1 MKHGVSIRAL
11 AVVLALLMLLS
22 VTVFAVEPET
32 TEAETTQATQ
42 VTETMQATESTEA
55 KRTAEEAEA
64 TEATDP
70 EQTTGATDATETTEP
85 EEPVL
90 TDEELIEQYDIK
102 DDWARP
108 ALLFAV
114 RNGILQG
121 NEKGDLCPED
131 TATRGEIATIL
142 MRVIRTQ
149 TQADLSAFKDVQ
161 QTAWYYDYLSRAV
174 AVGIFYGNE
183 DGTMEPNAS
192 ITREQAFAVLARTFG
207 VTGGKTTD
215 LYAFK
220 DVDKISAWARQNL
233 AAMVAAGYVRG
244 DQNKKM
250 NPKGKITRQ
259 ELAQVL
265 SQILTNISKDV
276 PLQSTGSV
284 AVAADTL
291 EPGTQAQDLFLSNEA
306 AEMTLDGVT
315 VTGKLI
321 VQGCGSLKLV
331 LRNCSIGT
339 LVLCRPTEL
348 DCDQAP
354 EQILVCKAGARLGG
368 TLNAVKL
375 YADASLTGTATNVT
389 VCGGSLRIEP
399 EASAETVTVEA
410 TAGGSTVTVD
420 GSVQTLN
427 LNARNVAV
435 GGSGAVKN
443 LTIGRSGCT
452 VTCPV
457 ENQTEQIDPGLSQ
470 ITAERTDSFAPTL
483 STAGGFISM
492 KLHNVDTS
500 TGAVADGKRPCA
512 IAWYLEGKLVWSQ
525 ANGALYDGMEEKC
538 YMDFSPYLMEKEFVT
553 VKLQL
558 VTEDEVKEFTA
569 NVSFEAAIY
578 EMAKNVRT
586 ENVQATVKYATGLYS
601 SHTDTA
607 LTGYMTTVPANT
619 QVTYETYYGT
629 RFARIRL
636 PGGKVGW
643 VDYNSIRISGGQ
655 FYTTKDYSTAIKE
668 CWVNRVHNY
677 SSSSKYLIWISLY
690 TQKVNIFIGSKGN
703 WKLYKACPAATGA
716 NTTPTL
722 VQNTTIKYR
731 SNRWNYEAFYVDKVS
746 IFDYAGRA
754 FHSLPKNFD
763 GTIYNPTIG
772 RPASHGCIRMYD
784 EDCGF
789 IHTQVPVGTTVIV
802 Y

>member
-1 MKHGVSIRAL
+1 MKHGAAISAL
-11 AVVLALLMLLS
+11 AVVLALLTLLS
-22 VTVFAVEPET
+22 VTVFAVEPTTETTQPEQT
-32 TEAETTQATQ
+32 TEATGTMET
-42 VTETMQATESTEA
+42 
-55 KRTAEEAEA
+55 

-70 EQTTGATDATETTEP
+70 EQTTGPERTTKDTEATEP
-85 EEPVL
+85 EEPEEPEL
-90 TDEELIEQYDIK
+90 TDEQLIEKYGIK

-121 NEKGDLCPED
+121 NEEGNLCPED

-149 TQADLSAFKDVQ
+149 TKADLSGFRDM
-161 QTAWYYDYLSRAV
+161 QTSAWYYDYLSRAV

-220 DVDKISAWARQNL
+220 DADKISSWAQQNL

-244 DQNKKM
+244 DNNKRI

-265 SQILTNISKDV
+265 SQILTQISEEV

-291 EPGTQAQDLFLSNEA
+291 EPDTQAENLFLSNEA
-306 AEMTLDGVT
+306 PEMTLDGVT

-321 VQGCGSLKLV
+321 VQGCGSLKLT
-331 LRNCSIGT
+331 LRNCHIGT
-339 LVLCRPTEL
+339 LVLCRPAEL

-354 EQILVCKAGARLGG
+354 EQILVCKAGTRLGG
-368 TLNAVKL
+368 SLGAVQL
-375 YADASLTGTATNVT
+375 YADATLTGKADSVA
-389 VCGGSLRIEP
+389 VRSGKLCIEP
-399 EASAETVTVEA
+399 DAEAAAVTVEA
-410 TAGGSTVTVD
+410 TAEGTTVTVN

-427 LNARNVAV
+427 VNGKNVTV
-435 GGSGAVKN
+435 DGSGTVKE
-443 LTIGRSGCT
+443 LKIGRDGCT

-457 ENQTEQIDPGLSQ
+457 ENRTEQIDPGLSQ
-470 ITAERTDSFAPTL
+470 ITAERTDSFEPTL
-483 STAGGFISM
+483 STPGGYISM
-492 KLHNVDTS
+492 KLSNVDTT

-525 ANGALYDGMEEKC
+525 ANGRLYDGMEDKC
-538 YMDFSPYLMEKEFVT
+538 YMDFSPYFMEKESVT

-558 VTEDEVKEFTA
+558 ITEDEVREFTA
-569 NVSFEAAIY
+569 RVSFDAAIY

-636 PGGKVGW
+636 TNGKVGW
-643 VDYNSIRISGGQ
+643 VDYNAIRISGSQ
-655 FYTTKDYSTAIKE
+655 FYTTRDYSTAIKE
-668 CWVNRVHNY
+668 CWVNEVHNY

-703 WKLYKACPAATGA
+703 WKLYKACPAATGS

-731 SNRWNYEAFYVDKVS
+731 STRWNYEAFYVDKIS
-746 IFDYAGRA
+746 LFDYQGRA

-772 RPASHGCIRMYD
+772 RPASHGCIRMRD

-789 IHTQVPVGTTVIV
+789 IYTQVPVGTTVIV